1 MGRFIPFTSNDG
13 VFQCAVACG
22 RVAFSPCFEF
32 GKTLSRDGIYR
43 VAAVVAILRTVDTR
57 TNDGSGKERC
67 HKNIGDAGQH
77 GEREEQI
84 YDIYLL

>member
-32 GKTLSRDGIYR
+32 GKTLGRDGIYFI
-43 VAAVVAILRTVDTR
+43 AAVVAIFRTVNTR
-57 TNDGSGKERC
+57 TNHGSGKERC
-67 HKNIGDAGQH
+67 HKNIGDSGQH
-77 GEREEQI
+77 SEGEEQI
-84 YDIYLL
+84 YGTYLL